1 MKLVECINSAVKWRN
16 KITIS
21 LQTYISDMHP
31 FLAHTIG
38 FFLCHLSLK
47 FILVLPHDLD
57 CSL

>member
-1 MKLVECINSAVKWRN
+1 MKLVEYINSAVKWRN

-38 FFLCHLSLK
+38 FFMSSVIKIHSCLA
-47 FILVLPHDLD
+47 P
-57 CSL
+57 